1 MRSFSNYFPIKRF
14 HGGTYEAGS
23 LRVLKVVG
31 SKYLCGAKVA
41 ISVMFH
47 SLYKCA
53 ALNRYTG
60 LWSQYPRF
68 TEDSVSNSSP
78 FTNWQVLGMVRGTS
92 V

>member
-1 MRSFSNYFPIKRF
+1 MHSFRNYFRIKGF

-23 LRVLKVVG
+23 LRVLKVAG
-31 SKYLCGAKVA
+31 SKYICGAKVA

-60 LWSQYPRF
+60 LWSQYPRL
-68 TEDSVSNSSP
+68 TEEGVLNSSP
-78 FTNWQVLGMVRGTS
+78 FTNWQVLGMVRGIS